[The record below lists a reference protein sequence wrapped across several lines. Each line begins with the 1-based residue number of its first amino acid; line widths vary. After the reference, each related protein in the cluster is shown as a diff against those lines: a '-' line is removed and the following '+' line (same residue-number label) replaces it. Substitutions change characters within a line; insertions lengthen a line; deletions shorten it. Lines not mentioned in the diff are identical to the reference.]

1 MSCATPAGL
10 RNTRDEGNFCS
21 SYRGKKDFSD
31 DELQQQRQLCL
42 RHYQGPAKANLVAVP
57 TPVHTRPTPE

>member
-10 RNTRDEGNFCS
+10 RNTRDEGKFCS

-42 RHYQGPAKANLVAVP
+42 RHYQGPPLK
-57 TPVHTRPTPE
+57 ESG